1 VSSKGGSGRQ
11 IVGYRYVMAQHSGI
25 SRGPV
30 NEFCEIRV
38 GDLAVW
44 AGGITE
50 SGYDQINAPDA
61 FGGDE
66 KEGGIVGPFKVFM
79 GEATQTIDSII
90 TDQIEGGQPVPGWR
104 GVLSLFFYGQIG
116 SNNPYPKS
124 WKFRVRR
131 TTKGWDDDDP
141 WYADKA
147 LIVLTQDPMVTL
159 TFTAQPND
167 KEYITINGEKA
178 YFRKAEAVQ
187 EFDVAIGDSIDRPRP
202 TSPTW

>member
-90 TDQIEGGQPVPGWR
+90 TDQIEGGQPVPAGAGCSR
-104 GVLSLFFYGQIG
+104 CSFTGRSG
-116 SNNPYPKS
+116 
-124 WKFRVRR
+124 R
-131 TTKGWDDDDP
+131 TTR
-141 WYADKA
+141 
-147 LIVLTQDPMVTL
+147 T
-159 TFTAQPND
+159 
-167 KEYITINGEKA
+167 
-178 YFRKAEAVQ
+178 RKAGSSGSGEP
-187 EFDVAIGDSIDRPRP
+187 PRGGTMMTRGTP
-202 TSPTW
+202 TRH